1 MLLPLLRRLAIS
13 MSAIVYRTS
22 CSLLASRM
30 PDLSTAVP
38 SSSRVRARVRVGVK
52 VRVRVGVRG

>member
-1 MLLPLLRRLAIS
+1 
-13 MSAIVYRTS
+13 MSAIVCVRVRVSAIVYLTS

-38 SSSRVRARVRVGVK
+38 RRLGAWARVRDR
-52 VRVRVGVRG
+52 VRVRVGVRLGLE